1 MPPAIQVDQLTK
13 RFPRPK
19 GYRDLLLHPFHQG
32 YITALRGINLQVEHG
47 ELFGLLGPNGAG
59 KTTLIKILATLVWAT
74 SGQAWV
80 NGHDVKRDGM
90 RVRQSIGY
98 VMSDERSFYW
108 RLTGRQNL
116 NFFAMLNNLSA
127 EQAQRRVDE
136 TLSLVGLSDQADVNF
151 QSYSTGMRH
160 RLAIARA
167 LLTQPDIMFLDEPT
181 RSLDP
186 GTAHTLRQFIR
197 RDLVEE
203 HGKTVLLATHNL
215 GEAEALC
222 DRLAIIDHGQV
233 RVCGTL
239 AEIRARLVPHRR
251 YTLRV
256 QDGAERLAAIVQQLA
271 GVTPFLNGA
280 LSAGD
285 HSLVLDGAVCMS
297 DVISAL
303 IAGGVRLE
311 ACIPDELSLEDVFK
325 QFTQE

>member
-1 MPPAIQVDQLTK
+1 MPFAIQVDQLTK
-13 RFPRPK
+13 HFPRPK
-19 GYRDLLLHPFHQG
+19 GYRDLLLRPFHQE
-32 YITALRGINLQVEHG
+32 YITALRGIDLRVEHG

-80 NGHDVKRDGM
+80 NGHNVQRDGM

-116 NFFAMLNNLSA
+116 SFFAALNNLSP
-127 EQAQRRVDE
+127 EQARRRVDE
-136 TLSLVGLSDQADVNF
+136 TLSLVELTDQADVTF
-151 QSYSTGMRH
+151 QNYSTGMRH

-197 RDLVEE
+197 HDLVEA

-215 GEAEALC
+215 SEAEALC

-233 RVCGTL
+233 QVCGTL
-239 AEIRARLVPHRR
+239 AEIRAKLTPPRR

-256 QDGAERLAAIVQQLA
+256 QDGADLLATIVGQLP
-271 GVTPFLNGA
+271 GVR

-285 HSLVLDGAVCMS
+285 HSLTLDGATRMS

-303 IAGGVRLE
+303 VAGGVGLD
-311 ACIPDELSLEDVFK
+311 ACIPEELPLEDVFK
-325 QFTQE
+325 QFTQDGGA